1 MRCGQ
6 WGAGDRGVQAAA
18 TGERNEAPERRRL
31 RRAGRQL
38 ELAPNK
44 RRQLRRRDAGGLR
57 QVCGAWCV
65 AQQPAR
71 RPSRTAGKM
80 EAQYASGGQILVQSE
95 LLLTFGAAR
104 LVLAALA
111 SLSVRPGKEDPVAS
125 GALSCCRAFAS
136 LVEWSNRSRVTY
148 RSQVVASRA
157 ITLDLVGIFDGDA
170 LLLARSPNALL
181 NQPCALP

>member
-31 RRAGRQL
+31 WRAGREL

-44 RRQLRRRDAGGLR
+44 RRQLRRRDAGGLS

-111 SLSVRPGKEDPVAS
+111 PPFSSPGKEDPVAS
-125 GALSCCRAFAS
+125 GALFF
-136 LVEWSNRSRVTY
+136 VEGVTGHWSNR
-148 RSQVVASRA
+148 
-157 ITLDLVGIFDGDA
+157 
-170 LLLARSPNALL
+170 
-181 NQPCALP
+181 

>member
-1 MRCGQ
+1 MCGH
-6 WGAGDRGVQAAA
+6 GVPAIVAQAAA

-31 RRAGRQL
+31 WRAGREL

-44 RRQLRRRDAGGLR
+44 RRQLRRRDAGGLS

-111 SLSVRPGKEDPVAS
+111 PPFLRQERKTPWHLERCFLSR
-125 GALSCCRAFAS
+125 AS
-136 LVEWSNRSRVTY
+136 LDTGRTVDASRTGATSS
-148 RSQVVASRA
+148 RRA
-157 ITLDLVGIFDGDA
+157 ITLDLVGILMADA